1 MASGTDIAQREG
13 LHHSTVNGLLLLTLL
28 APIIIQA
35 ILEGQQPGCVSL
47 VWFQRNQLSVD

>member
-35 ILEGQQPGCVSL
+35 ILEGQQPGCVSS